1 MKRKAYEDKLM
12 QVAPGTTQAGAG
24 TQASLQPVPSATVQ
38 VPVNSAINTAAQPG
52 ITQSEGNRLTSEQL
66 TTNGIDRVQIGQNG
80 RPVVVDNG
88 AKLDG
93 SYAQL
98 RDLQETVRQ
107 VNQALQLAKDEADVT
122 ELQLQL
128 QRYQKVI
135 NLIEQNRGNA
145 LSFVFKLINFFAEIF
160 GLQTIR

>member
-1 MKRKAYEDKLM
+1 MKRKAYENKIM
-12 QVAPGTTQAGAG
+12 SGPPAAGAG
-24 TQASLQPVPSATVQ
+24 LSATLPPVSSPVAT
-38 VPVNSAINTAAQPG
+38 VPAQNPNLPINTAQPG
-52 ITQSEGNRLTSEQL
+52 IKQSEGNRLTSEQL

-107 VNQALQLAKDEADVT
+107 VNQALQLARDEADVT